1 MASPDHTKTLD
12 DGKKIDV
19 HSIGGSGGS
28 PVDAA
33 NEHPPPYSVACA
45 EGHIEPNDEA
55 DWQLDDAVEEEGGQN
70 SDQEPAQHSS
80 TFDPGSVPSSK
91 KGRQHHVD
99 KIVQAF
105 LAKHSPPIPGSPISA
120 GQLPCPVVIP
130 QRRPHDKKR
139 GFVRAYAPVLQ
150 PCGIDQE
157 SFLAFLQALHQSSK
171 AHPIFDVINIV
182 SLIAG
187 VTPDITATI
196 ASTIVSAS
204 ALAAIEMQGN
214 MRTNDFL
221 AQLNKAYFRPRGL
234 FCLIFKYKPDANA
247 ARETVDLSS
256 TIPKSI
262 IPSSSR
268 FKTFVTKVGRAS
280 GTYGR
285 LEMPRAAPLVFPALD
300 ELPSSDAPRTKKESM
315 KRKSK
320 FVADYL
326 DKRAQVAFSMENPDL
341 VLTENAQQ
349 HKFASQHADPKHPMN
364 SGSPISLLTG
374 GTINPKAQQQRQGG
388 PTKLVESLASKFRWN
403 HPVLDEKLQ
412 ENFLEESN
420 HKSDV
425 QHSEHSHASSDNV
438 EPICRSADC
447 KEHVEDRSVFQHPRR
462 GEFDDRDVTGSRTG
476 EDKNPDLR
484 DPCPTKGNRIDEDH
498 ILKYRGSGG
507 RISRMLT
514 PVSATASLRFQH
526 IGEIGLC

>member
-1 MASPDHTKTLD
+1 M
-12 DGKKIDV
+12 DV
-19 HSIGGSGGS
+19 
-28 PVDAA
+28 A
-33 NEHPPPYSVACA
+33 NEHPPPYSVTCP
-45 EGHIEPNDEA
+45 EGYLEPNDEA

-70 SDQEPAQHSS
+70 SDQEPAQYSS
-80 TFDPGSVPSSK
+80 TLDPGSVPSSK

-105 LAKHSPPIPGSPISA
+105 LAKHAPPIPGSPVCA
-120 GQLPCPVVIP
+120 GQLPCPVIIP

-187 VTPDITATI
+187 VTPDIIATI
-196 ASTIVSAS
+196 ASTVVSAA

-234 FCLIFKYKPDANA
+234 FCLIFKYKPDASA
-247 ARETVDLSS
+247 AHETVDLSS

-262 IPSSSR
+262 IPSSSH
-268 FKTFVTKVGRAS
+268 FKALVTKAGRAS

-300 ELPSSDAPRTKKESM
+300 ELPFSDAPRTKKENM

-326 DKRAQVAFSMENPDL
+326 DKRAQVAFSMENPDS
-341 VLTENAQQ
+341 VLADNAQQ
-349 HKFASQHADPKHPMN
+349 HKFASRHADPKHPMN
-364 SGSPISLLTG
+364 SGSTISLLTG
-374 GTINPKAQQQRQGG
+374 GTINPKAQQQRQEG
-388 PTKLVESLASKFRWN
+388 PLNKSSHSLVGSWASKFRSN
-403 HPVLDEKLQ
+403 QPVLEEKLQ
-412 ENFLEESN
+412 ENLREESD
-420 HKSDV
+420 HKSDA
-425 QHSEHSHASSDNV
+425 QHSKHSHASSDNV
-438 EPICRSADC
+438 ESRRRSADR
-447 KEHVEDRSVFQHPRR
+447 KEYGDNRSVLQHPQR
-462 GEFDDRDVTGSRTG
+462 GELDDEEIIGFRDE
-476 EDKNPDLR
+476 EDQNPDLR
-484 DPCPTKGNRIDEDH
+484 DPCATKGNGVDENH
-498 ILKYRGSGG
+498 IPKDRGSGG
-507 RISRMLT
+507 RFSRMLT
-514 PVSATASLRFQH
+514 PVSAIASLGCTNS
-526 IGEIGLC
+526 GEFRLC